1 MGARLSH
8 QTNAKLPYLTL
19 SFKSVF
25 TKEKNTLPDFEPVCE
40 ANISEVVFS
49 EERVK
54 KKLLNLNPYKSPG
67 ADNLHPRILKDISV
81 SLSLPLSI
89 LYTESFK
96 QQKLPQDW
104 KDAMITPL
112 YKKDAKCL
120 PSNYIPISLTSI
132 ICKIMESIKKD
143 DLMSYICNNNISTS
157 LQHEFLFLPV
167 KLINYAKLSY

>member
-54 KKLLNLNPYKSPG
+54 KKLLNLNPYKSLG
-67 ADNLHPRILKDISV
+67 VDNLHPRILRDLSV
-81 SLSLPLSI
+81 SLSLL
-89 LYTESFK
+89 
-96 QQKLPQDW
+96 
-104 KDAMITPL
+104 
-112 YKKDAKCL
+112 
-120 PSNYIPISLTSI
+120 
-132 ICKIMESIKKD
+132 
-143 DLMSYICNNNISTS
+143 
-157 LQHEFLFLPV
+157 H
-167 KLINYAKLSY
+167 LSYTLNHSNNKSCRKTGRML